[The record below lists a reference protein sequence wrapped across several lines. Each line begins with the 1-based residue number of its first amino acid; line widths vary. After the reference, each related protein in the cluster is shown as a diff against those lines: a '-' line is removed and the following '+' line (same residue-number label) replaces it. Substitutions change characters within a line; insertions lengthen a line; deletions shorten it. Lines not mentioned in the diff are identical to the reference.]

1 MKDYFYFHKSW
12 FRKCKGFPTIFRQ
25 ILDSNSKRQMMTK
38 EEGLLFIRLMK
49 KTYNSK
55 RRIPS
60 CLNAG

>member
-1 MKDYFYFHKSW
+1 MKDYFYLHKSW
-12 FRKCKGFPTIFRQ
+12 FRKCKGFPTVFKQ
-25 ILDSNSKRQMMTK
+25 IIESNSKRQMNK

-55 RRIPS
+55 RRMPS